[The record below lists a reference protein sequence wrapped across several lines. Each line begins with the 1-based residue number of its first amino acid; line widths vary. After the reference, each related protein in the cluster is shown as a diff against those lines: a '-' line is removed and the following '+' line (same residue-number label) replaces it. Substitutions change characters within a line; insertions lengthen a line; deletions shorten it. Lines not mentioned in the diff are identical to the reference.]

1 MTRLESVAILAS
13 AGSGKTFALT
23 SRFLAL
29 VLSGVAPERILA
41 VTFTRAAASEI
52 LDRLLK
58 RLCEASR
65 GDREAS
71 KLEALLRANDSVP
84 VPRLTAATCRDALRR
99 LVGAIDRLGVGT
111 IDSFFSRLAG
121 AMSLDLDLPP
131 GWTIA
136 DEEEDQRLRSL
147 AVEEIV
153 ENLDHEETLRRV
165 RLLHRGMYSARVFS
179 AVLDSVS
186 SSYVPF
192 LDADAR
198 AWEEVA
204 PLTEPLGP
212 RAVRDAI
219 DRLLRFPIPM
229 NADGRTTSKP
239 WTKAR
244 AGNAA
249 DADGGR
255 WDAFIA
261 KGLACAVAEG
271 KASFSRQVITDE
283 VREAYTPL
291 IAHARATMVSRLRD
305 QNLAT
310 RDTLAHF
317 HGAYAGLRRRLGLCT
332 FDDVPRALL
341 AADAAGDL
349 EHVYFSL
356 DARIEHALI
365 DEFQDTSLT
374 QFRLLEP
381 LLNEIV
387 SDDSGGRS
395 LLCVGDVKQSLYQ
408 WRQAEP
414 ELLASLSTRW
424 SVIRER
430 PLDVSRRSSPEIIE
444 TVNATFGAL
453 AGNPAMAT
461 PDGERA
467 ATDWGARFHAH
478 ATVVESPGFASLAVS
493 PDPGDDDPGR
503 VHTDYAAHHIAAL
516 TRAFPG
522 DTVGVLLPT
531 HKRIPRLLARLRAME
546 VDAVVESGAGVAD
559 SPAVAAVLSLL
570 ELADFPGNSAAAFH
584 VATSPLGEVVGLRHP
599 VAPRS
604 ADDTAA
610 AVRRELLERGYAQTI
625 GRWAGAIRGACDA
638 RDIERLSRLIELA
651 ERHDAAAGL
660 RPSEFVAF
668 ASAARLA
675 ETTSAQ
681 VRLLTVHGSKGL
693 QFARVV
699 LPDLEDT
706 LRPRQP
712 PGVIVE
718 RRSALDPITAVSR
731 YASEEVRAGHARL
744 EEMHLRQF
752 ARLIG
757 ERLSVLYVAMTRAQQ
772 RLDMLLRPHTLK
784 DAWPRT
790 FAGLLHGS
798 LAPGEARAPGAVLW
812 SSGKDDLAAPKL
824 PSTPPRARVP
834 FAAPVV
840 DRIAFAPGQGRP
852 TRTPALSPS
861 RAGAARPRTIAE
873 ALEPAAPP
881 ASRARGVLVHEWL
894 EHIEWLDT
902 PLTVEQLRDI
912 SQRAGI
918 AWDERAAATAKELV
932 ASIRTTACSQL
943 LSRGGA
949 AARAPAGTELAV
961 HLERSVAVRA
971 TLPADPHPR
980 LIVGRLDRLV
990 IGRSGGRPVYAE
1002 IVDYKTETG
1011 SGNDELVSR
1020 AYAPQLH
1027 AYRAGIASQYGIPP
1041 DDVRCCIALV
1051 LQGRAVWID

>member
-1 MTRLESVAILAS
+1 MKRLESVAILAS

-23 SRFLAL
+23 SRFLSL

-65 GDREAS
+65 SDRAAS
-71 KLEALLRANDSVP
+71 ELEALLRANDTVP
-84 VPRLTAATCRDALRR
+84 VPRLSAAACRDALRR

-198 AWEEVA
+198 AWEEIA
-204 PLTEPLGP
+204 PLTEPLGAG
-212 RAVRDAI
+212 AVRDAI
-219 DRLLRFPIPM
+219 DRLLRLPAPM
-229 NADGRTTSKP
+229 NADGKTASKP
-239 WTKAR
+239 WTNAR

-249 DADGGR
+249 DADAGR
-255 WDAFIA
+255 WDAFVG
-261 KGLACAVAEG
+261 KGLAGAVAEG

-283 VREAYTPL
+283 VRDAINPL

-317 HGAYAGLRRRLGLCT
+317 HEAYSGLRRRLGLCT

-356 DARIEHALI
+356 DARLEHALI

-381 LLNEIV
+381 LLNEVV

-430 PLDVSRRSSPEIIE
+430 PLDESRRSSPEIIE
-444 TVNATFGAL
+444 AVNATFGAL
-453 AGNPAMAT
+453 AGNPALAT
-461 PDGERA
+461 PEGVRA
-467 ATDWGARFHAH
+467 ATDWGARFRTH
-478 ATVVESPGFASLAVS
+478 ATAVKSPGFASLAVS
-493 PDPGDDDPGR
+493 PDPGGDDPDR
-503 VHTDYAAHHIAAL
+503 VHTEHAARHIAAL
-516 TRAFPG
+516 AETFPG
-522 DTVGVLLPT
+522 ETVGVLLPT
-531 HKRIPRLLARLRAME
+531 HKRIPRLLARLRAMG

-584 VATSPLGEVVGLRHP
+584 VATSPLGEVVGLRFP
-599 VAPRS
+599 VAAAS
-604 ADDTAA
+604 ADATAA

-625 GRWAGAIRGACDA
+625 GRWAGAVRNACDA
-638 RDIERLSRLIELA
+638 RDTDRLSRLIELA
-651 ERHDAAAGL
+651 ERHDATAGL

-675 ETTSAQ
+675 ETPSAQ

-699 LPDLEDT
+699 LPDVEDT
-706 LRPRQP
+706 LRPRHP

-718 RRSALDPITAVSR
+718 RKTALDPITAVSR

-757 ERLSVLYVAMTRAQQ
+757 ERLSVLYVAMTRAQK
-772 RLDMLLRPHTLK
+772 RLDMLLRPHLLK

-798 LAPGEARAPGAVLW
+798 LAPEEARAPGALLW
-812 SSGKDDLAAPKL
+812 SRGRDDLAAPSAS
-824 PSTPPRARVP
+824 STPPRAPSPSAAAIVVP
-834 FAAPVV
+834 
-840 DRIAFAPGQGRP
+840 IAFAPAEGRA
-852 TRTPALSPS
+852 TRTPSLSPS

-873 ALEPAAPP
+873 ALRPPASP
-881 ASRARGVLVHEWL
+881 ASRARGLLVHEWL
-894 EHIEWLDT
+894 EHLEWLNA
-902 PLTVEQLRDI
+902 PLTVEQLRTI
-912 SQRAGI
+912 SRRAGMT
-918 AWDERAAATAKELV
+918 WDERAAATGQELV
-932 ASIRTTACSQL
+932 ASMRRDACTQL
-943 LSRGGA
+943 LSHNGA
-949 AARAPAGTELAV
+949 AARAPAGAELAV
-961 HLERSVAVRA
+961 HLERSLAARA
-971 TLPADPHPR
+971 ALPGDPHPR

-1002 IVDYKTETG
+1002 IIDYKTETG
-1011 SGNDELVSR
+1011 SGTDEQVR
-1020 AYAPQLH
+1020 RDYAPQLH
-1027 AYRAGIASQYGIPP
+1027 AYRAGIAAQYGIPP
-1041 DDVRCCIALV
+1041 TNVRCCVALV
-1051 LQGRAVWID
+1051 LQGRVVWID